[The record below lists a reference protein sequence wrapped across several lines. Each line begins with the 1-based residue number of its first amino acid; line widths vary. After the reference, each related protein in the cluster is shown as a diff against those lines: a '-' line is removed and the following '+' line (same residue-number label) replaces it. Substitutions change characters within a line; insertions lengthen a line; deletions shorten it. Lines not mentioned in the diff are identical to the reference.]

1 MKYSRIIFPIFLSIA
16 MLAGIVIGVFFDFP
30 AKSVALTEST
40 QRENKLRQILNYIDF
55 EYVDNLNTDSIL
67 DVTISDLLRKLDP
80 HSAYIPQDQ
89 VAATE
94 ETIKGSFEGI
104 GIEFRI
110 FKDTLTVI
118 RAIEGGPSEKVGI
131 RAGDRILMAADRQMY
146 GQDLK
151 NADVIETLKGESGT
165 RVSLAMYHPLDGT
178 KEVVTVKRGEVPINS
193 VQTVFMVDDS
203 TGYIKLVRFSATTG
217 KEFNKALKQLRKEGA
232 ERIIFDLRDNPGG
245 LLSAAREVSDELLG
259 NDEMIVFTK
268 NREGDKNVV
277 KAGSSGLFQ
286 DGPLV
291 LLINEGSASAS
302 EIVAGAIQDNDRGWV
317 IGRKSFGKGL
327 VQEEMTLND
336 GSKIRLTTRRYYTPS
351 GRSIQKPFEDYDQ
364 NYLQR
369 KGYHDGDSQALND
382 TLPANKIYRTLNGR
396 PVFGGGGIEPDIKVN
411 LDTSRAGVILYHLAA
426 LGNID
431 IKAFAYV
438 DDHRAEFE
446 SLNRKDF
453 MKAFEVTDTVMHYFF
468 GNNADELKK
477 YDENINTLLR
487 ARVKAYLGY
496 YLYGNSAFQEA
507 YGQYDPF
514 IREALRIL
522 NENGESPELK
532 ELESMV
538 E

>member
-1 MKYSRIIFPIFLSIA
+1 
-16 MLAGIVIGVFFDFP
+16 MLLGVVIGVFFDFP
-30 AKSVALTEST
+30 AKSVALTESA

-94 ETIKGSFEGI
+94 ESIKGSFEGI

-118 RAIEGGPSEKVGI
+118 RTIEGGPSEKVGI
-131 RAGDRILMAADRQMY
+131 RAGDRILMAAERQMF
-146 GQDLK
+146 GEDLK
-151 NADVIETLKGESGT
+151 NKDVIETLKGESGS
-165 RVSLAMYHPLDGT
+165 RVSLAMYRPLDGS
-178 KEVVTVKRGEVPINS
+178 KEVVTVKRGEVPITS

-203 TGYIKLVRFSATTG
+203 TGYVKLVRFSATSG
-217 KEFNKALKQLRKEGA
+217 KEFNQALRQLRKAGA

-245 LLSAAREVSDELLG
+245 LLSAAREVADELL
-259 NDEMIVFTK
+259 DSEEMIVFTK
-268 NREGDKNVV
+268 NRDGDKNVV
-277 KAGSSGLFQ
+277 KASSGGLFK

-364 NYLQR
+364 GYLQR
-369 KGYHDGDSQALND
+369 KGYHNGDTQALND
-382 TLPANKIYRTLNGR
+382 TLPANKIYRTLKGR
-396 PVFGGGGIEPDIKVN
+396 PVFGGGGIEPDVKVD

-431 IKAFAYV
+431 NKAFAYV
-438 DDHRAEFE
+438 DDHRAEFDNF
-446 SLNRKDF
+446 SRQDF
-453 MKAFEVTDTVMHYFF
+453 MKSFQVTDTVMQYFF
-468 GNNADELKK
+468 GGNVEELKK

-487 ARVKAYLGY
+487 ARIKAYLGY

-507 YGQYDPF
+507 YGLYDPF
-514 IREALRIL
+514 IKEALRIL
-522 NENGESPELK
+522 NEDGESPELK

>member
-1 MKYSRIIFPIFLSIA
+1 
-16 MLAGIVIGVFFDFP
+16 MLLGVVVGVFFDFP
-30 AKSVALTEST
+30 AKSVALTESA

-94 ETIKGSFEGI
+94 ESIKGSFEGI

-146 GQDLK
+146 GEELRNK
-151 NADVIETLKGESGT
+151 DVIETLKGESGT
-165 RVSLAMYHPLDGT
+165 RVSLAMYHPLDGS

-203 TGYIKLVRFSATTG
+203 TGYVKLVRFSATSG
-217 KEFNKALKQLRKEGA
+217 KEFRAALKQLRGNGA

-245 LLSAAREVSDELLG
+245 LLSAAREVADEFLE

-268 NREGDKNVV
+268 NRTGDKNIV
-277 KAGSSGLFQ
+277 KASSGGIFK

-351 GRSIQKPFEDYDQ
+351 GRSIQKPFDEYDQ
-364 NYLQR
+364 SYLQR
-369 KGYHDGDSQALND
+369 KGYHEGDSQALND
-382 TLPANKIYRTLNGR
+382 TLPANKIYRTINGR
-396 PVFGGGGIEPDIKVN
+396 PVFGGGGIEPDVKVD
-411 LDTSRAGVILYHLAA
+411 LDTSRAGVVLYHLAT

-431 IKAFAYV
+431 SKAFAYV
-438 DDHRAEFE
+438 DEHRKDFE
-446 SLNRKDF
+446 AFSRKDF
-453 MKAFEVTDTVMHYFF
+453 MDAFQITDTVMQFFF
-468 GNNADELKK
+468 GKNVKELEK
-477 YDENINTLLR
+477 YDDKINTLLR

-507 YGQYDPF
+507 YGLYDPF
-514 IREALRIL
+514 IKEALRLL
-522 NENGESPELK
+522 NENGEYPELE
-532 ELESMV
+532 ELESML